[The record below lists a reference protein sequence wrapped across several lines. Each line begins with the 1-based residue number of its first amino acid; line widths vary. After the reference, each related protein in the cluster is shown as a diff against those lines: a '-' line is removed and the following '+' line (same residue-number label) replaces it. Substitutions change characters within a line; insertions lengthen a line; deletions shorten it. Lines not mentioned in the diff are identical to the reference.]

1 MPDPGWLGRKERN
14 KYFVYHFRKNAF
26 AVVTHRETANFSGD
40 LFQLYFYLRCS
51 ILSAGLFGIF
61 NQIDQHLLYLG
72 TINVQSGPP
81 VCCRKMNERIREE
94 FP

>member
-1 MPDPGWLGRKERN
+1 MPDPDGLVVKNGTNTLSITSGRMPSPLSQL
-14 KYFVYHFRKNAF
+14 
-26 AVVTHRETANFSGD
+26 RETANFSGD

-72 TINVQSGPP
+72 TINVQSGPLC
-81 VCCRKMNERIREE
+81 VAAK
-94 FP
+94 